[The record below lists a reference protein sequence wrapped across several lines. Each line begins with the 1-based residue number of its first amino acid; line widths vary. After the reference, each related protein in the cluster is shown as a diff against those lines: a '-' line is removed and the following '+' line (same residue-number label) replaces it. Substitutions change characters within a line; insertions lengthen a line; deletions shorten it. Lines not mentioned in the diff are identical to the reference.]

1 MPVITDGNPQKLFE
15 EYFLTKINNTV
26 IEFFVIMEKR
36 FDLRYCEKF
45 PNDSLLNGFAPR
57 DLGTKPKCL
66 PQQIQETVS
75 WEQ

>member
-1 MPVITDGNPQKLFE
+1 
-15 EYFLTKINNTV
+15 
-26 IEFFVIMEKR
+26 MEKR

-66 PQQIQETVS
+66 PQQVQETVS
-75 WEQ
+75 WEQTLFENWIMLLLLGVHSDIRKWVEYA